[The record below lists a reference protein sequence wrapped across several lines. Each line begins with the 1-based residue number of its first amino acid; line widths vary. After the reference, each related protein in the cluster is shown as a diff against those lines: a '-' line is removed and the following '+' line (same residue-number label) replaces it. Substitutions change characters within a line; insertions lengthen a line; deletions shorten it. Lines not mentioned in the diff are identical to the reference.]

1 MLRSLAEGYNRLLEL
16 VGLRLIL
23 GVVDDQVLPL
33 AKRRPTLQALGLV
46 LGWPWGTITNWTL
59 SEGRAALAGLEG
71 LGVILFNED
80 EDF

>member
-1 MLRSLAEGYNRLLEL
+1 VLRSLAEGYNRLLEL

-23 GVVDDQVLPL
+23 GVVDDQVLPPGEEE
-33 AKRRPTLQALGLV
+33 AHVAGLGLGLRLAV
-46 LGWPWGTITNWTL
+46 GDDHELDVVRRAGGLG
-59 SEGRAALAGLEG
+59 GLEG